1 MKKSFIISLLAAS
14 LITSCSV
21 LPKYPYVQ
29 ESSILDYTAYT
40 SKGFFITESNS
51 VSFDY
56 KAIGSVSAKVESGYI
71 ITGVKSKAVP
81 NDDIYKGDGR
91 TTSKVKY
98 GGFKMANQNDAL
110 KEICDRAM
118 EEGGNGIINLNIE
131 PIISTT
137 QYGTGVTGY
146 FITGMA
152 IRKLD

>member
-1 MKKSFIISLLAAS
+1 MKKLFVLTLLAAS

-21 LPKYPYVQ
+21 IPKHPYVQ

-40 SKGFFITESNS
+40 SKGFFISESNS
-51 VSFDY
+51 VSFNY

-71 ITGVKSKAVP
+71 ITGVKEKPVP
-81 NDDIYKGDGR
+81 NDDIYKGNGR
-91 TTSKVKY
+91 TTSKIKY
-98 GGFKMANQNDAL
+98 GDYKRANQNDAL

-137 QYGTGVTGY
+137 QHGTGVTGY

>member
-21 LPKYPYVQ
+21 VKRPYIQ
-29 ESSILDYTAYT
+29 ESAILDYTTYT
-40 SKGFFITESNS
+40 SKGFFISESNS
-51 VSFDY
+51 VSFNY
-56 KAIGSVSAKVESGYI
+56 KAIGSVSAKVESGYVI
-71 ITGVKSKAVP
+71 KGVKEKAVP
-81 NDDIYKGDGR
+81 SDDIYKGNVS

-110 KEICDRAM
+110 KEICERAM

-131 PIISTT
+131 PIISTN
-137 QYGTGVTGY
+137 QYGTSVTGY